1 MQQNHTNSQT
11 EKGKGRE
18 RKRDQHLDTT
28 EPRPCLVSTAPGV
41 ESCKM
46 SPVYADLSCLLQGRR
61 WPDIPLPWAC
71 PFSTVSCQ
79 VSFVWLRKLPPA
91 VPTALK
97 KKKIII
103 KNKKSLSFF
112 LLVLFQHYYSSYF
125 SHTHTYIYSLAYF
138 RSVSYRER
146 MQRRREKALGFLE
159 HE

>member
-1 MQQNHTNSQT
+1 
-11 EKGKGRE
+11 
-18 RKRDQHLDTT
+18 
-28 EPRPCLVSTAPGV
+28 
-41 ESCKM
+41 
-46 SPVYADLSCLLQGRR
+46 
-61 WPDIPLPWAC
+61 LPWAC